1 VVKVG
6 LAPSAED
13 NTAKTFV
20 VTGGTS
26 GIGLALAQALAH
38 VAGRL
43 VIIGRDEARLHAAV
57 EAVGREE
64 RPLELIPI
72 LADLG
77 TIEGARSLA
86 EQLDRL
92 PRIDVLIH
100 NAGILPAQRRVTTD
114 GFEES
119 FATNHLAPFILN
131 HRLRRRLIASAP
143 SRVVQV
149 SAGLAFSV
157 RVDLEGDPRGVW
169 FEPISTYART
179 KLWNLLA
186 TLAFAADLGGSG
198 VTVNAVHPG
207 VVRTRLGEGAP
218 GVPSAEARGGWLSP
232 EEGALG
238 PLHLA
243 TAPELAR
250 TTGRFFDQTREV
262 SIHLPDDRAEA
273 VVRSTLES
281 LGHPH
286 NSSGT
291 TPSSK
296 RR

>member
-1 VVKVG
+1 METSPTP
-6 LAPSAED
+6 AAED

-20 VTGGTS
+20 VTGATS
-26 GIGLALAQALAH
+26 GIGLALARALAH
-38 VAGRL
+38 TAGRL
-43 VIIGRDEARLHAAV
+43 VIVGRNEARLQAAT
-57 EAVGREE
+57 EATRQDGHNLKVV
-64 RPLELIPI
+64 PI

-77 TIEGARSLA
+77 TLEGIRALA

-92 PRIDVLIH
+92 PRIDALVH
-100 NAGILPAQRRVTTD
+100 NAGILPVRRKLTSD

-131 HRLRRRLIASAP
+131 RRLRTRLVASAP

-149 SAGLAFSV
+149 SAGLALGA
-157 RVDLEGDPRGVW
+157 RVDLEGDPRGAR
-169 FEPISTYART
+169 FEPVSTYART

-186 TLAFAADLGGSG
+186 TLAFAEELEGSG

-218 GVPSAEARGGWLSP
+218 GVPGVSARSGWLSP
-232 EEGALG
+232 ESGARG
-238 PLHLA
+238 PLYLT

-262 SIHLPDDRAEA
+262 A
-273 VVRSTLES
+273 VNLRGQQSKAVMQSTLEA
-281 LGHPH
+281 LGHADLTQH
-286 NSSGT
+286 
-291 TPSSK
+291 
-296 RR
+296 